1 MRNEYNSLVAEE
13 ETLVSDLEAI
23 AADVSMWE
31 AEALDHDGRSH
42 HSGSATSADASNSR
56 VRARQAH
63 MMEYH
68 AKIGALDR
76 KVSINYLYLTFC
88 GVDN

>member
-13 ETLVSDLEAI
+13 EGFVADLEAI
-23 AADVSMWE
+23 SADVSMWE
-31 AEALDHDGRSH
+31 AEIVDDGRSN
-42 HSGSATSADASNSR
+42 HSVRAASGDASQSR

-76 KVSINYLYLTFC
+76 KVSQMF
-88 GVDN
+88 